1 MKATYKNTLNF
12 ISVLFLIILV
22 TKAISSALYWYLP
35 KEGVSLDKT
44 NDITPSYVRID
55 FSNMISKI
63 KQKIAQKITEEN
75 SQTINDLVLI
85 GLYGNDKKGYVII
98 APKSNPKKTSIISIG
113 ETYQGYKL
121 KAIRLKYAIFT
132 RNSKDYKLQLQ
143 KTKTKQ
149 SNVKITNYNDKYTN
163 LKTVNK
169 KDISYFAT
177 NPREIW
183 KNISIKEVY
192 NGKKIDG
199 FKVMWIKPGS
209 KFAQLGLKKGD
220 IIIKANN
227 KRLTSYKDAID
238 IYTNISRLKEVQIT
252 VLRDNDEKEFIYEIN

>member
-1 MKATYKNTLNF
+1 
-12 ISVLFLIILV
+12 
-22 TKAISSALYWYLP
+22 
-35 KEGVSLDKT
+35 
-44 NDITPSYVRID
+44 
-55 FSNMISKI
+55 
-63 KQKIAQKITEEN
+63 
-75 SQTINDLVLI
+75 
-85 GLYGNDKKGYVII
+85 
-98 APKSNPKKTSIISIG
+98 
-113 ETYQGYKL
+113 
-121 KAIRLKYAIFT
+121 
-132 RNSKDYKLQLQ
+132 
-143 KTKTKQ
+143 
-149 SNVKITNYNDKYTN
+149 VKITNYDDEYTN